1 MLLRRAAPSNETKTS
16 PTAPASA
23 ASAAV
28 VGQILPFRAAPA
40 ARRVSA
46 PPNAPT
52 IVILPGFGNA
62 AEDYCEIS
70 PPPSEAESKDEKEGL
85 SPFSSL
91 LSSLFASSEE
101 NNSSDDSDGDDS
113 ALAVATP
120 PPPPPPPPSTLASA
134 LEARGFAVAVVPVKR
149 SDWLR
154 VARCAVDPAY
164 WRGEAEP
171 ETVREIYSFLGREGG
186 RRGEK
191 DENGEKKEKKETKN

>member
-62 AEDYCEIS
+62 AEDYCYF
-70 PPPSEAESKDEKEGL
+70 PPPSSEAEAKKKDEKEGL
-85 SPFSSL
+85 SPLSSL
-91 LSSLFASSEE
+91 FSSLFASSEE
-101 NNSSDDSDGDDS
+101 STSSEVSDGDENG
-113 ALAVATP
+113 APAAAAAAEE
-120 PPPPPPPPSTLASA
+120 PPPSPPATLASA
-134 LEARGFAVAVVPVKR
+134 LQARNFSVAVVPVKR

-171 ETVREIYSFLGREGG
+171 ETVREIYFFRE
-186 RRGEK
+186 RGKEIGAEK
-191 DENGEKKEKKETKN
+191 QTKN